1 MVVMRGCSNQAR
13 LEESIMRKSYQA
25 PVLRSQRLEL
35 GVFGDYGQDG
45 NDVPPQPPRVDGF
58 EAHMQ

>member
-1 MVVMRGCSNQAR
+1 
-13 LEESIMRKSYQA
+13 MRKSYHA

-35 GVFGDYGQDG
+35 GVFGDYGQNG

-58 EAHMQ
+58 ELRLE